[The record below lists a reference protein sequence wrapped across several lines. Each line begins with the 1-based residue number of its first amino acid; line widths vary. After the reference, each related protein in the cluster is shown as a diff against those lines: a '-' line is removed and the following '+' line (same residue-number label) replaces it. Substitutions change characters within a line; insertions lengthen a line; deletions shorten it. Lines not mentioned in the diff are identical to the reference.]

1 MSGTVQSH
9 LFVKPSL
16 KTCWDIIVPAL
27 ELKVRNLS
35 SRCVESFAKHGIV
48 ITISYPAKTCTK
60 RMHSVIWEI
69 CCRKGDRESRKY
81 NCNGK
86 SYSNALVEQRSSYT
100 LNMTSLFL
108 SHMVF
113 SSNWSTLKRKSIT
126 LIFGFSRKVS
136 NQAFTLMNSFSL
148 VSQVRSPGNI
158 NFWVYK
164 LPRD

>member
-16 KTCWDIIVPAL
+16 KTCWDITVPAL

-48 ITISYPAKTCTK
+48 ITISYTAETCTK

-69 CCRKGDRESRKY
+69 CCRKGGRESRKY

-86 SYSNALVEQRSSYT
+86 NYGNALVEQRSSCR

-113 SSNWSTLKRKSIT
+113 LSNWSILKRKSIT
-126 LIFGFSRKVS
+126 LLFGFSRKVS
-136 NQAFTLMNSFSL
+136 NQVFMLMNSFSL
-148 VSQVRSPGNI
+148 LSQVRKPRNL
-158 NFWVYK
+158 NF
-164 LPRD
+164 